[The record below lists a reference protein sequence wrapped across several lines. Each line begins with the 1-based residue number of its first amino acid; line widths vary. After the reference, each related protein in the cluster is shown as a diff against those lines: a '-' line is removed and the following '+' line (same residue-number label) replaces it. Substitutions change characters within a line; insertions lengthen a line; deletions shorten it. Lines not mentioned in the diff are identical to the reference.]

1 MRPVVLKRDIALLL
15 TLAVGLA
22 AILYAACG
30 SSTSP
35 APPDQVKDNPSFAN
49 DIQPIFNASCA
60 ASSCHGSSGQAG
72 LVLTSGQSYARL
84 VNVDST
90 QDPTRKRVLPGDAT
104 NSYLV
109 IKIENRQTV
118 GARMP
123 PSGTLSSTS
132 IQNIKNWITRGANNN

>member
-1 MRPVVLKRDIALLL
+1 MRPVAPKRDIALLL

-22 AILYAACG
+22 AIFYSACG

-35 APPDQVKDNPSFAN
+35 APPGQVKDNPSFAG
-49 DIQPIFNASCA
+49 DIQPIFTASCA
-60 ASSCHGSSGQAG
+60 SSGCHGSGGQAG
-72 LVLTSGQSYARL
+72 LVLTSGQSYAQL

-90 QDPTRKRVLPGDAT
+90 QDPTKKRVLTGDAA

-118 GARMP
+118 GTRMP
-123 PSGTLSSTS
+123 PSGPLSSTS
-132 IQNIKNWITRGANNN
+132 VQNIRNWITRGANNN